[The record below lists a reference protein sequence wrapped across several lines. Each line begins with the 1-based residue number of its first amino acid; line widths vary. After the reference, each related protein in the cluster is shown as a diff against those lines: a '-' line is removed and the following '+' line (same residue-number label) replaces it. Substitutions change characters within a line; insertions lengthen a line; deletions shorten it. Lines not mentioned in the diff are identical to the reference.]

1 MVILIF
7 FVNFDSGTKIL
18 LKQIKTNSNICETKK
33 KNQNSLIQYW
43 LLDHTNKLFLVCF
56 LHYWFCDNHV
66 NQHFDEFFSDEKF
79 NSCLNLFEL
88 VDSCFSLTQLLEDVQ
103 RVLSVKIDEE
113 DTKTLEIIS
122 EDFKTLRKIWNKVRQ
137 RPAQETL
144 SGRFFLRIFFQDVS
158 RISGFF
164 WNFLEFFEIFLEFS
178 RNFLEVTR
186 TFWSFPEFPGIFLE
200 FFWNIFSG
208 IFFVLFSCKKRSLA
222 LFVYIFLFVYF
233 SCICL

>member
-1 MVILIF
+1 M
-7 FVNFDSGTKIL
+7 
-18 LKQIKTNSNICETKK
+18 
-33 KNQNSLIQYW
+33 
-43 LLDHTNKLFLVCF
+43 NKLFLVCF

-88 VDSCFSLTQLLEDVQ
+88 VYSCFSLTQLLEDVQ

-144 SGRFFLRIFFQDVS
+144 SGRFS
-158 RISGFF
+158 SGF
-164 WNFLEFFEIFLEFS
+164 
-178 RNFLEVTR
+178 
-186 TFWSFPEFPGIFLE
+186 
-200 FFWNIFSG
+200 
-208 IFFVLFSCKKRSLA
+208 
-222 LFVYIFLFVYF
+222 
-233 SCICL
+233 

>member
-1 MVILIF
+1 MGAWSYEQVISCLF
-7 FVNFDSGTKIL
+7 SSLLVLWPTFWRAYFWWKI
-18 LKQIKTNSNICETKK
+18 
-33 KNQNSLIQYW
+33 
-43 LLDHTNKLFLVCF
+43 
-56 LHYWFCDNHV
+56 
-66 NQHFDEFFSDEKF
+66 

-144 SGRFFLRIFFQDVS
+144 SGRFSSGFFSRIFFQDVS
-158 RISGFF
+158 RIFFQDFFSGIC

-178 RNFLEVTR
+178 
-186 TFWSFPEFPGIFLE
+186 
-200 FFWNIFSG
+200 
-208 IFFVLFSCKKRSLA
+208 
-222 LFVYIFLFVYF
+222 
-233 SCICL
+233 

>member
-1 MVILIF
+1 MTLAF
-7 FVNFDSGTKIL
+7 FVNFNSGTKIVL
-18 LKQIKTNSNICETKK
+18 EQIKTNSKICEK

-43 LLDHTNKLFLVCF
+43 VLDLMNKLFLVCF
-56 LHYWFCDNHV
+56 LHYWFCQPTFWRV
-66 NQHFDEFFSDEKF
+66 FFWWKI

-144 SGRFFLRIFFQDVS
+144 SGRFS
-158 RISGFF
+158 SGFF
-164 WNFLEFFEIFLEFS
+164 FRMFPGIFFRNFLEF
-178 RNFLEVTR
+178 
-186 TFWSFPEFPGIFLE
+186 
-200 FFWNIFSG
+200 SG
-208 IFFVLFSCKKRSLA
+208 IFWNFP
-222 LFVYIFLFVYF
+222 
-233 SCICL
+233 